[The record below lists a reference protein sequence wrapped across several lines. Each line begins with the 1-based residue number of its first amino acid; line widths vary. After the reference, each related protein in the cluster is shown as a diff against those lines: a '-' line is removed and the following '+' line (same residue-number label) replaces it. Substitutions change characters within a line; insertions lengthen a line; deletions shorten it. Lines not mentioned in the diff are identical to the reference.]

1 MVLLSLCVNERLCG
15 SKDADGS
22 FSFCC
27 SGCILWGFVCCGF
40 VLFVFFPFRLLRS
53 QCSLYVYIY
62 FLLLMEML
70 HHFNVHVHIT
80 WWCFFLAKFNGID
93 IRPMRLFFAYARTV
107 GSLAVWNATR
117 QLSRIIIMILFF
129 QPIRTNPQIGSTIV
143 CLHHIG
149 FFSHLYIRCYC
160 LFDVLCAWLC
170 IMLFSYENTYMSNS
184 WYAKFAC
191 TGMAGS
197 IVEVYYRLVCFT
209 IMSFLV
215 CLIARYLRSQFSW
228 IMCVCR
234 ALSFYFLLLSQQN
247 NSFRSQIRF
256 LSLFAFIWR
265 KKATKRYDNFSVSF

>member
-129 QPIRTNPQIGSTIV
+129 SAYSNESTNRFHDCV
-143 CLHHIG
+143 
-149 FFSHLYIRCYC
+149 FASHWL
-160 LFDVLCAWLC
+160 LFA
-170 IMLFSYENTYMSNS
+170 
-184 WYAKFAC
+184 
-191 TGMAGS
+191 S
-197 IVEVYYRLVCFT
+197 IY
-209 IMSFLV
+209 S
-215 CLIARYLRSQFSW
+215 
-228 IMCVCR
+228 
-234 ALSFYFLLLSQQN
+234 LLLL
-247 NSFRSQIRF
+247 IWC
-256 LSLFAFIWR
+256 SLRLIMHYAIFVWKYIYEQFVVR
-265 KKATKRYDNFSVSF
+265 